1 MPASDRRL
9 ILLSARFPGLSRMTL
24 WRIEQEPDFPTP
36 IVIRNRRYYD
46 SVELGEWEESRRRL
60 GKTTPKRSTAKAEA
74 ETTPQ

>member
-36 IVIRNRRYYD
+36 VIIRNRKYYD
-46 SVELGEWEESRRRL
+46 SDELTEWENARRRL
-60 GKTTPKRSTAKAEA
+60 GKTTPKRNAAEA
-74 ETTPQ
+74 EA